1 MFMETSTKIYFKKL
15 ILIQLRRVLAY
26 DNNMQIRLLFTM
38 ALYKSYNNKNLIV
51 DAVTVYTLASMKSIE
66 YLEMYMLLIK
76 IRIKD

>member
-1 MFMETSTKIYFKKL
+1 METSTKIYFKKL

-26 DNNMQIRLLFTM
+26 DNNMQIRLLLTM

-51 DAVTVYTLASMKSIE
+51 VAVTVYTSASMKSIE

>member
-1 MFMETSTKIYFKKL
+1 METSTKIYFKKL

-51 DAVTVYTLASMKSIE
+51 DAVTVYTSASIIGIE
-66 YLEMYMLLIK
+66 YLET
-76 IRIKD
+76 